1 MSGPGAENSPRPDY
15 WIVPLIFL
23 INFVVFYLT
32 TQPLMD
38 DSDVPW
44 HLAAGRLMLET
55 GAIPR
60 TDPWSFASSGEPW
73 YLLSWIWDLIL
84 GVLEKT
90 TGLFGVLVFVLSV
103 CASIVAMMAAQ
114 LASMRVTLSATFFTV
129 MVAGLCILDFIT
141 ARPHL
146 GGYAFAMIF
155 YMLLYRSRG
164 RDGYGPLLWLPPLML
179 AWANTHGS
187 FIAGFTVL
195 AAYAADAF
203 FTRNYGWLKRLLVIT
218 AACGLCSLIN
228 PYGLEVT
235 IGALKTLNGSARQY
249 TIEWLPFTFSASAG
263 ISTWLILFILASNLR
278 GAKVDI
284 AEKLLAVAWLL
295 ASMFIIRNGPIFI
308 ILSAPYLARCMDEAT
323 LGLREIRPPSPF
335 VTFIEK
341 QKLRHVWLACFAA
354 FALFVAGARA
364 LPYEDK
370 IMSADQSVFD
380 AIDFA
385 RENYADHRFLSNFN
399 FGGQIIYRA
408 GGSLPF
414 FMDSRAG
421 TVYSEE
427 AIKDYLEFMWLKP
440 DWQERLAKYGI
451 NGIIMYKSSAFSQA
465 YENGQFHDGW
475 QLVFAGKA
483 ANVYIARP

>member
-1 MSGPGAENSPRPDY
+1 MSGIQGGEKKLEY
-15 WIVPLIFL
+15 WIVPLVFL
-23 INFVVFYLT
+23 VNFIVFYIS

-44 HLAAGRLMLET
+44 HLAAGRLLLET
-55 GAIPR
+55 GEIPR

-84 GVLEKT
+84 GILEKT
-90 TGLFGVLVFVLSV
+90 SGLYGVLIFVLSL

-114 LASMRVTLSATFFTV
+114 LVTMRVTLSATFFIV

-146 GGYAFAMIF
+146 GGYALAMVF
-155 YMLLYRSRG
+155 YMLLYRSRDRG
-164 RDGYGPLLWLPPLML
+164 NYGGLLWLPPLML
-179 AWANTHGS
+179 VWANTHGS
-187 FIAGFTVL
+187 FIVGFTLL
-195 AAYAADAF
+195 AAYIVEAF
-203 FTRNYGWLKRLLVIT
+203 AVKNYPWLKRLIVISL
-218 AACGLCSLIN
+218 ACGLCSLIN

-263 ISTWLILFILASNLR
+263 ISTWLVLFILASNLR
-278 GAKVDI
+278 GSGAAI
-284 AEKLLAVAWLL
+284 ADKLLAIAWLL
-295 ASMFIIRNGPIFI
+295 ASMFIIRNGPLFI

-323 LGLREIRPPSPF
+323 LDLRDRRPPSVF
-335 VTFIEK
+335 VTFIER
-341 QKLRHVWLACFAA
+341 QKLHHVWMACAA
-354 FALFVAGARA
+354 LFALFVAGSRM
-364 LPYEDK
+364 LPYEQK

-380 AIDFA
+380 AID
-385 RENYADHRFLSNFN
+385 YAKEHYGDHRFLSNFN
-399 FGGQIIYRA
+399 FGGQVIYRT

-427 AIKDYLEFMWLKP
+427 AIQDYLHFMWLKP
-440 DWQERLAKYGI
+440 DWQERLAKYKI
-451 NGIIMYKSSAFSQA
+451 NGILMYKTSSFSQA
-465 YENGQFHDGW
+465 YENGQFRDKW
-475 QLVFAGKA
+475 QLVFAGRA